1 VAYDGPMRCFVP
13 LTCLGLV
20 LVLSSLGCGTG
31 SSNGNGG
38 SGGVGATG
46 GTGGAGGNGGIGG
59 SGGSV
64 RMCAVPNDCIDFG
77 RDPCITSMCTNMV
90 CRFDSLP
97 DGQVCVSDTGLSACL
112 EGVCQ
117 PIRPNCSDEG
127 AQDGDFCEPTESI
140 PRLGR
145 CEAGACVVNP
155 CEISFDCWDGDPC
168 TSDICET
175 GSCRQEN
182 APDGTRCGVAF
193 PMECMDGIC
202 GGLGTGGQG
211 GDGGQG
217 GRGGQGGG

>member
-1 VAYDGPMRCFVP
+1 MAYDGRMRCFVP

-20 LVLSSLGCGTG
+20 LVLSSLGCGNG
-31 SSNGNGG
+31 GSNGNGG

-64 RMCAVPNDCIDFG
+64 RMCAGPNDCIDFD

-97 DGQVCVSDTGLSACL
+97 DGQVCLSDTGLSACV
-112 EGVCQ
+112 EGMCQ
-117 PIRPNCSDEG
+117 LIWPSCDVEG
-127 AQDGDFCEPTESI
+127 AQEGDFCQPTEDI
-140 PRLGR
+140 QRLGR
-145 CEAGACVVNP
+145 CGPEGCEVNP
-155 CEISFDCWDGDPC
+155 CEITFDCWDEDPC
-168 TSDICET
+168 MSDICDA
-175 GSCRQEN
+175 GVCRHEN
-182 APDGTRCGVAF
+182 APDGTRCGVIVA
-193 PMECMDGIC
+193 MECMDGIC
-202 GGLGTGGQG
+202 GSGTGGQG